1 MGTLIDTSVLVTA
14 ERAKIDLREIASSF
28 NDDVSISVVTV
39 SEMLHGLHRATGL
52 TIRERRSRFIE
63 GLLDLLPVMS
73 IDLEIAREHSRI
85 WAFLAMKGNMIGMN
99 DAWLAAT
106 CIANDLTIATSNIRD
121 FERVPDLK
129 ISVWPIQSGR
139 M

>member
-14 ERAKIDLREIASSF
+14 ERGEIDLLKIASSF
-28 NDDVSISVVTV
+28 NDDVYISVVTV
-39 SEMLHGLHRATGL
+39 SEMLHGLHRADGL
-52 TIRERRSRFIE
+52 KIRERRSRFIE

-106 CIANDLTIATSNIRD
+106 CTANDLIMATSNMRD
-121 FERVPDLK
+121 FERVPDLNVK
-129 ISVWPIQSGR
+129 VWP
-139 M
+139 MP